1 MKAPAQKNLR
11 RVLFALVALVV
22 IGLLAWSELR
32 TDGLG
37 EGFASGNGRIEATEI
52 YTSLFVGSVRCV

>member
-1 MKAPAQKNLR
+1 MKAPAQKTLR

-37 EGFASGNGRIEATEI
+37 DGFASGNGRIEAT
-52 YTSLFVGSVRCV
+52 